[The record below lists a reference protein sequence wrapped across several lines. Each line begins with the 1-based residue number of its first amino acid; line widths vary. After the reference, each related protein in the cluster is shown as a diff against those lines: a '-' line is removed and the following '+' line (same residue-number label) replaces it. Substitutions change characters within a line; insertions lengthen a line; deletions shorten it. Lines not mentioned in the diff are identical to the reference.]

1 MTVSTLKEQG
11 ATALDDAALK
21 ALIVGKTFKIRNNVT
36 NQEFEILY
44 GIDGRRLITNIDGK
58 QPEAGE
64 MGDVLHSGEPGSP
77 APYEIKDGRIVTTL
91 SGTPFDIMVYK
102 VGDKYMAA
110 RSNEFGYAN
119 YEIQAA
125 N

>member
-1 MTVSTLKEQG
+1 MLKEQG

-44 GIDGRRLITNIDGK
+44 GNDGRRLITKIDGK
-58 QPEAGE
+58 QPEIGE
-64 MGDVLHSGEPGSP
+64 VGDVLHSGELGSP
-77 APYEIKDGRIVTTL
+77 AAYEIKDGRIRTTL
-91 SGTPFDIMVYK
+91 SGTPFEVMVYK
-102 VGDKYMAA
+102 VGGKYMAA
-110 RSNEFGYAN
+110 RSNEFSYAN
-119 YEIQAA
+119 YEVEAV